1 MTLDSR
7 LATIL
12 TPDRQSLLFALKGI
26 LAMALALWLAM
37 LMQLERPYWALISAV
52 FLQIRPETGLVI
64 EKGLCQIGGTLV
76 GGAVGLMILA
86 WLLPYPLLA
95 IVCLMLWI
103 GLNAGAS
110 AWLRQ
115 ANFIYGFAMA
125 GITATLIV
133 VISIANPHATSSIGI
148 FHVATARVSE
158 IILGATCATLV
169 SNLFWPAH
177 VAGLLRNHARN
188 ALNQTLAY
196 LELELNPAG
205 THATR
210 HQQVD
215 SLLQDIFAL
224 SDDSSAVFYE
234 GSQGPGRA
242 RAATMVCHKTLS
254 LIARIRVIGRLMR
267 NHDDLL
273 TDEIRDVL
281 TQLRQSF
288 LRMRETHSAE
298 QAMEE
303 AQQLR
308 HTLRTARKAQRSTV
322 PALQRRFYLV
332 ALNLTSDLIL
342 ALEANRALYHSRE
355 MQLRPPSLKPY
366 RDWQVAA
373 AVGLRS
379 ALVFLIAAGLWVGT
393 ASPMA
398 IMLMVMPVM
407 FTILF
412 ARLPEPDLVLKRA
425 TFTSVLATP
434 VSLFFALPL
443 LAMANGSFPL
453 LLVVLTAPLFVALL
467 AISKKET
474 LAYGLGFCTPYIIL
488 VQPGNDMDFDVAR
501 VASNGLAIT
510 AGIFIAF
517 LMFRLITPPNG
528 AGLRRRLIRHTAND
542 LRRVTEGPRAQQED
556 WFNARMAD
564 RLRWLTVCDK
574 ALPETRRHF
583 TDLGLTGLNLGQ
595 VSLWIHSH
603 LHEDSSPRVREC
615 ARQWQDALA
624 HGYQRCAQGK
634 TDSQFLNRSAELLR
648 ALQGA
653 GVNHTQK
660 LQITGALERIDLTF
674 QRMATR
680 LKEGVTDP
688 DIVPG
693 DLTERPIQP

>member
-133 VISIANPHATSSIGI
+133 VIAIANPHATSSIGI

-303 AQQLR
+303 AQHLASR
-308 HTLRTARKAQRSTV
+308 
-322 PALQRRFYLV
+322 LQEGDRR
-332 ALNLTSDLIL
+332 
-342 ALEANRALYHSRE
+342 
-355 MQLRPPSLKPY
+355 
-366 RDWQVAA
+366 
-373 AVGLRS
+373 
-379 ALVFLIAAGLWVGT
+379 
-393 ASPMA
+393 
-398 IMLMVMPVM
+398 
-407 FTILF
+407 
-412 ARLPEPDLVLKRA
+412 PEPDQRPDPG
-425 TFTSVLATP
+425 TGSQPCP
-434 VSLFFALPL
+434 VPQPRDA
-443 LAMANGSFPL
+443 A
-453 LLVVLTAPLFVALL
+453 APAV
-467 AISKKET
+467 IET
-474 LAYGLGFCTPYIIL
+474 LSRLASGRRRWPAQRAGVLDCCRALGGHRQSHGDHADGHAGDVHHSVCPVTRAGPGTQAGDL
-488 VQPGNDMDFDVAR
+488 HLGTGHPCQPVFRPAAAGHGQWQLPPATGGADSPPVCR
-501 VASNGLAIT
+501 T
-510 AGIFIAF
+510 AG
-517 LMFRLITPPNG
+517 
-528 AGLRRRLIRHTAND
+528 D
-542 LRRVTEGPRAQQED
+542 QQER
-556 WFNARMAD
+556 NAR
-564 RLRWLTVCDK
+564 LRS
-574 ALPETRRHF
+574 
-583 TDLGLTGLNLGQ
+583 GLLY
-595 VSLWIHSH
+595 SLHHSG
-603 LHEDSSPRVREC
+603 P
-615 ARQWQDALA
+615 
-624 HGYQRCAQGK
+624 
-634 TDSQFLNRSAELLR
+634 
-648 ALQGA
+648 A
-653 GVNHTQK
+653 G
-660 LQITGALERIDLTF
+660 
-674 QRMATR
+674 
-680 LKEGVTDP
+680 
-688 DIVPG
+688 
-693 DLTERPIQP
+693 